1 MNLSQI
7 IQLTIQRFRH
17 IDRRFI
23 TVAISLTGC
32 FLLLLSLGWL
42 CEEVLEK
49 ETFRW
54 DTVVLLGLHQWASP
68 TLDTVM
74 LSITRLGDPDF
85 VVVIVAMSLGWL
97 IWQRQR
103 LKAGTLLIVC
113 LGTLLLNQGMKLAF
127 VRPRPFLWQRLIEET
142 SYGFPSGHALGS
154 LVLYGFMAYV
164 LADRYPQYA
173 RSIYSISVGLIALI
187 GFSRLYL
194 GVHYPTDIFAGYAV
208 GFLWLITCIFI
219 LKLSSGKLN
228 KRSRTNTELE

>member
-1 MNLSQI
+1 MKLSQI
-7 IQLTIQRFRH
+7 IQPIIQRLHH
-17 IDRRFI
+17 IDRPFI
-23 TVAISLTGC
+23 TAAISLTGC

-54 DTVVLLGLHQWASP
+54 DTATLLGLHQWANP
-68 TLDTVM
+68 VLDTVM

-85 VVVIVAMSLGWL
+85 VVVIVAISLGWL
-97 IWQRQR
+97 LWQRQR

-113 LGTLLLNQGMKLAF
+113 MGTLLLNQGMKLAF
-127 VRPRPFLWQRLIEET
+127 ARPRPLLWQRLIEET

-154 LVLYGFMAYV
+154 LVLYGFMGYV
-164 LADRYPQYA
+164 IADRYPRQA

-194 GVHYPTDIFAGYAV
+194 GVHYPTDILAGYAV
-208 GFLWLITCIFI
+208 GFLWLITCIFAS
-219 LKLSSGKLN
+219 KLSSDRLTKVD
-228 KRSRTNTELE
+228 

>member
-1 MNLSQI
+1 MKLSQI
-7 IQLTIQRFRH
+7 IQPIMQRFRH
-17 IDRRFI
+17 IDRPFTTATSI
-23 TVAISLTGC
+23 LAVC

-54 DTVVLLGLHQWASP
+54 DTATLLGLHQWANP

-97 IWQRQR
+97 LWQQQR
-103 LKAGTLLIVC
+103 LKAGTLLLMC
-113 LGTLLLNQGMKLAF
+113 SGTLLLNQGMKLAF
-127 VRPRPFLWQRLIEET
+127 ARPRPILWQRLIEET

-154 LVLYGFMAYV
+154 LVLYGFIGYV
-164 LADRYPQYA
+164 LADRYPQHT

-208 GFLWLITCIFI
+208 GLLWLITCVFM
-219 LKLSSGKLN
+219 LKISSNRLN
-228 KRSRTNTELE
+228 RSS

>member
-1 MNLSQI
+1 MKLSQI
-7 IQLTIQRFRH
+7 IQPIIQRCRY

-23 TVAISLTGC
+23 TATSSLLGC

-42 CEEVLEK
+42 CQEILEK

-54 DTVVLLGLHQWASP
+54 DTALLLGLHQWASP

-97 IWQRQR
+97 LWQRQR

-127 VRPRPFLWQRLIEET
+127 ARPRPILWQRLIEET

-154 LVLYGFMAYV
+154 LVLYGFMGYV
-164 LADRYPQYA
+164 LADRYPQHA
-173 RSIYSISVGLIALI
+173 RSIYSISVGLVVLI

-208 GFLWLITCIFI
+208 GFLWLITCIFM
-219 LKLSSGKLN
+219 LKLSSDRLN
-228 KRSRTNTELE
+228 KRSRAKTELE